1 MTLDFPPEEKA
12 PMLDPSAIK
21 RLEEWGGPPL
31 VKKMVALFLETSQ
44 DRITQLRQGLADK
57 SLDEAER
64 AAHSLKSSAANVGA
78 TQLQQVS
85 ATLENRLSAKD
96 VAGAR
101 TLVKELETAHTD
113 AVRALQVLKE
123 QLP

>member
-1 MTLDFPPEEKA
+1 
-12 PMLDPSAIK
+12 MLDPSAIK
-21 RLEEWGGPPL
+21 RLEDWGGPSL
-31 VKKMVALFLETSQ
+31 VKKMVALFLETSN
-44 DRITQLRQGLADK
+44 DRITQVWQGLADH

-78 TQLQQVS
+78 TRLQQVS
-85 ATLENRLSAKD
+85 TSLEDRLSDKD

-101 TLVKELETAHTD
+101 TLVEELETAHRD
-113 AVRALQVLKE
+113 AVQALKVLKE